1 MGKQPYFG
9 LRGSKLSF
17 AIFIVASVDLIIRL
31 FGYDQG
37 VMGGLL
43 TLPSFNANFPE
54 ICTTPKCTSN
64 MSAAEINHRSLIEGV
79 SVSTYNLGC
88 FAGAIA
94 IMLLGDIL
102 GRRKSILMGSII
114 MSIGAI
120 LQASS
125 FGLTQLIVGRVICG
139 IGNGI
144 NTATVPVWQTECSK
158 SHRRGQTV
166 MAELSIVL
174 FGVALSY
181 WLDFGFSYLE
191 PSSVAWRTP
200 IAFQL
205 IFSFFVICTIMSVP
219 ESPRW
224 LILRGEDEA
233 AAEIIGAIH
242 DVPADDASIS
252 HELQAIRAAVVTS
265 RKGSFKDL
273 FATGKSK
280 NLHRTLLAVGIQILQ
295 QVTGINLIT
304 YYAASIYEKEIGLS
318 GFMSRIL
325 AACNGTEYFLATIP
339 AIFLVERVGRR
350 PLLLV
355 GSIGMAVS
363 MIILSV
369 MTKLGGTAPG
379 IVAATFLFINNT
391 FFALGWCGLPWLI
404 PAELVPLEIRAQ
416 ANALATSANWIFNFL
431 VVMITPVCFSSI
443 GWRTYLIFAAFNAAS
458 IPIVYF
464 LYPETTGRSLEEMD
478 LIFSKSAGLL
488 DVVKIAKTEPRHYG
502 KRGEALRDLAE
513 EVYDQMHGQK
523 DVSKSESMHKEVT
536 EVK

>member
-17 AIFIVASVDLIIRL
+17 AIFIVAGVDLML

-54 ICTTPKCTSN
+54 ICTTPACTSG
-64 MSAAEINHRSLIEGV
+64 MSADEINHRSLIEGV

-94 IMLLGDIL
+94 IMILGDIL

-114 MSIGAI
+114 MSVGAI
-120 LQASS
+120 LQASA
-125 FGLTQLIVGRVICG
+125 FCLTQFIVGRVICG
-139 IGNGI
+139 VGNGI

-181 WLDFGFSYLE
+181 WLGFGFSYLE
-191 PSSVAWRTP
+191 PSTVAWRTP

-224 LILRGEDEA
+224 LILRGQDEA
-233 AAEIIGAIH
+233 AAEIIAAIH
-242 DVPADDASIS
+242 DVPTDDASIS

-265 RKGSFKDL
+265 KKGSFKDL
-273 FATGKSK
+273 FAGGKSK

-339 AIFLVERVGRR
+339 AIFLVERFGRR

-363 MIILSV
+363 MVILSV

-431 VVMITPVCFSSI
+431 VVMITPVCFSSL

-478 LIFSKSAGLL
+478 LIFSKSAGPL
-488 DVVKIAKTEPRHYG
+488 DVVKVAKTEPRHYG
-502 KRGEALRDLAE
+502 KRGEALRDLAG
-513 EVYDQMHGQK
+513 EVYDQMHDQK
-523 DVSKSESMHKEVT
+523 DVTKTESVHREIA